1 MDLTARIR
9 ETIRDVRN
17 FPKQGII
24 FKDITPV
31 LANPDLS
38 KEVSYALAEKWRHT
52 KPDGIIGI
60 ESRGFI
66 YGMQMAQL
74 LSVPFIP
81 VRKAGKL
88 PFQTIRHSYELEYGS
103 AEIEIH
109 VDAIKEG
116 DKILIHD
123 DLLATGGTAEA
134 AASLVTKMGGE
145 VLGYSFLIELDA
157 LKGRDSLLKYADE
170 IHSLIHY

>member
-81 VRKAGKL
+81 VRKA
-88 PFQTIRHSYELEYGS
+88 
-103 AEIEIH
+103 
-109 VDAIKEG
+109 
-116 DKILIHD
+116 
-123 DLLATGGTAEA
+123 
-134 AASLVTKMGGE
+134 
-145 VLGYSFLIELDA
+145 
-157 LKGRDSLLKYADE
+157 
-170 IHSLIHY
+170 